1 MSNTSASWY
10 LLKAEDGAIF
20 GPVSFDQLNAW
31 ATSAQISPLDKL
43 SPDQLTWMKAPMLPE
58 LQMDWLVEL
67 SSEQLY
73 GPTTLG
79 AIQEFL
85 NIGEISAD
93 TVVLNA
99 RDGATAQVKD
109 IDVLTIPAD
118 EPETAEPVDEPV
130 RTGIRASLQQRI
142 RELES
147 TLLEERRSLEL
158 LEERYNKLEAK
169 YVEIVKHR
177 S

>member
-1 MSNTSASWY
+1 MSNPSASWY

-20 GPVSFDQLNAW
+20 GPITFDQLNAW

-67 SSEQLY
+67 TSDQLY

-85 NIGEISAD
+85 NIGEIAAD
-93 TVVLNA
+93 TLVLNA
-99 RDGATAQVKD
+99 RDGTSAQVKD
-109 IDVLTIPAD
+109 IDVLTIPEE
-118 EPETAEPVDEPV
+118 EPEAAEPVDEPV

-147 TLLEERRSLEL
+147 TLLEERRALEL

-177 S
+177 P